1 MRITLQTF
9 LISLAMF
16 LSLQNVSS
24 IQAHS
29 LDDVLS
35 GEHRSDNNKARDVSR
50 NPKETLEFFGIKEDM
65 TVVEVWPS
73 AGWYTEILAPY
84 LNDSGQYITA
94 SYDLNTDRQPFV
106 RFAPI
111 FLNKLAE
118 YPDLYSNVRHGI
130 FELPDRIEIADSGS
144 ADMVLTFR
152 NVHNWMARGQ
162 EENAMSAFYDV
173 LKPGGIFGVVEHR
186 GNPSVP
192 QDPKSKSGYVNEA
205 FMIELAESAGFVL
218 EASSEI
224 NANPKDTKDHRQG
237 VWTLAPTF
245 ASLNDE
251 EKKLFSEIGESD
263 RFTLKFRK
271 PKQ

>member
-1 MRITLQTF
+1 
-9 LISLAMF
+9 MF

-111 FLNKLAE
+111 FLNKLII
-118 YPDLYSNVRHGI
+118 LI
-130 FELPDRIEIADSGS
+130 SGLS
-144 ADMVLTFR
+144 
-152 NVHNWMARGQ
+152 
-162 EENAMSAFYDV
+162 
-173 LKPGGIFGVVEHR
+173 I
-186 GNPSVP
+186 
-192 QDPKSKSGYVNEA
+192 
-205 FMIELAESAGFVL
+205 
-218 EASSEI
+218 
-224 NANPKDTKDHRQG
+224 
-237 VWTLAPTF
+237 
-245 ASLNDE
+245 
-251 EKKLFSEIGESD
+251 
-263 RFTLKFRK
+263 TLKINYILILQSQNTSII
-271 PKQ
+271 PYSIVA